1 MKDLKRFYQQRAWLF
16 FMENP
21 VLVRLMIKKNDQELV
36 DNLQDSSK
44 FFMISLILYGF
55 ARSLKEKRS
64 CSIA

>member
-36 DNLQDSSK
+36 DNLQDS
-44 FFMISLILYGF
+44 LNLL
-55 ARSLKEKRS
+55 RSNMRS
-64 CSIA
+64 CKN